1 MATPEGRQLGLQIR
15 LGLFVLVSL
24 VVFLALVYFLGRQG
38 RLFEPKYELTAEF
51 TEVGGLTEG
60 ATVRLAGV
68 QVGRV
73 TKVRLPEAP
82 GQKVRV
88 TLAIARRFGD
98 RIRADSKARIDTQ
111 GLLGDKIVEITLGG
125 KDTPPLKPGDVI
137 AALDPL
143 EVHRLVGEGAEILKN
158 VTALSANLRAGVE
171 AFNRTQMLDDL
182 SATLKATR
190 QMAEQIQRGE
200 GLFHQMIYD
209 RDTGSALKGLV
220 RGGQSLVRITEEV
233 ERGKGWL
240 HALIYE
246 EPQALRRLNEI
257 LAATQ
262 RLLGETERGESAAA
276 LLLSAESGRAARH
289 FLQAMESLSRAVEK
303 GREGDNLLAA
313 LLFDPQYKS
322 VAEDLKN
329 VARNFRELSERLSTG
344 RGLLP
349 LLLQDEGDGPMGRAV
364 TDFQT
369 AVANLRTITDRLA
382 AGEGT
387 LGGLIEDPTVYENLA
402 AFLEGAQRSVILRS
416 LIRSTIG
423 SGQSKNQ

>member
-88 TLAIARRFGD
+88 TLSIARRFGD

-171 AFNRTQMLDDL
+171 AFNKTQLLDDL

-200 GLFHQMIYD
+200 GLLHQMIYD

-220 RGGQSLVRITEEV
+220 RGGQSLVRITDEV

-289 FLQAMESLSRAVEK
+289 FLHAMESLSRAVEK

-329 VARNFRELSERLSTG
+329 VTRNFRELSERLSTG

-416 LIRSTIG
+416 LIRSTII
-423 SGQSKNQ
+423 SGKDRK